1 MRISDLPTDGE
12 PNIKD
17 SSLSLRPVNLIHPT
31 HQNPSSPTPKPP
43 PTLQIRDSTTR
54 NFGIQYPYRR
64 HPLDYVDEEADAQA
78 ARRGL
83 WAGEFVKPWE
93 WRRGKRIV
101 ANDNAPNQCRI
112 KGNINVVLY

>member
-93 WRRGKRIV
+93 WRRGKRL
-101 ANDNAPNQCRI
+101 DT
-112 KGNINVVLY
+112 GD